1 MGELTFPQV
10 PEWFSDRAGNWT
22 IRHFPLH
29 DSSVQSQDSFIFS
42 IKKEVN
48 KYFLS
53 ETHRGWGIE
62 GKMEVKLKIKW
73 HNSLLAPSCPVSFT
87 FSLLF
92 VMFPWSWTS
101 LEKET
106 SEFLVPGKKCF
117 KKKKNNRSCNVKNKK
132 LIKGSP
138 CGRHFH
144 LSSSKRCKQ
153 TLSAC
158 QAAAS
163 AWWSHYSS
171 SVHPPFPCCWASRHG
186 TPESLPRWEPL
197 VTRGGTTYGISLWIQ
212 IIS

>member
-29 DSSVQSQDSFIFS
+29 DSSVQSQDSFIFP

-53 ETHRGWGIE
+53 ETHWGWGIG

-73 HNSLLAPSCPVSFT
+73 HSSLLAPSCPVSFT
-87 FSLLF
+87 FTLLF
-92 VMFPWSWTS
+92 VMFPWSWIS
-101 LEKET
+101 LEKGT
-106 SEFLVPGKKCF
+106 SEYVVLGKKCF
-117 KKKKNNRSCNVKNKK
+117 KKKKNNRSCNVNNKK

-163 AWWSHYSS
+163 APDDP
-171 SVHPPFPCCWASRHG
+171 VTPPAS
-186 TPESLPRWEPL
+186 TLPFHAAEPVGMGL
-197 VTRGGTTYGISLWIQ
+197 QDHCQGGNL
-212 IIS
+212 